1 MLTDKEIAE
10 IEERIDH
17 IPYHVLSR
25 ETCNDLEKVFS
36 TVKEQRQKLFVQD
49 MELQLLRPLK
59 DKLEDLT
66 SSRIVQSQE
75 IQITDLEEKL
85 KEQRELLRKV
95 DILKPISERLN
106 TQDNRITAEPMFC
119 VEMKV
124 RDTGLDSA
132 YSDNRCWWNAEQMEI
147 VHDDDP
153 DFKEPEGDGWDE
165 FGYRDRWETVMVA
178 FTEAGCK
185 EYLDADGHNVRRQAF
200 RGEVRIY
207 VKSFHRC
214 AEMIAVR
221 KALMGLNQIEEAG
234 K

>member
-1 MLTDKEIAE
+1 MSEKEIAE

-75 IQITDLEEKL
+75 IQITDLEEKV
-85 KEQRELLRKV
+85 KEQRELLRKA
-95 DILKPISERLN
+95 LP
-106 TQDNRITAEPMFC
+106 
-119 VEMKV
+119 
-124 RDTGLDSA
+124 
-132 YSDNRCWWNAEQMEI
+132 
-147 VHDDDP
+147 
-153 DFKEPEGDGWDE
+153 
-165 FGYRDRWETVMVA
+165 
-178 FTEAGCK
+178 
-185 EYLDADGHNVRRQAF
+185 
-200 RGEVRIY
+200 Y
-207 VKSFHRC
+207 VKQDLSSWDG
-214 AEMIAVR
+214 ELIN
-221 KALMGLNQIEEAG
+221 KIEEAG